1 MNIFDLIKLS
11 TRMFK
16 ARTTRTVLTI
26 LGMGVGIGAIM
37 FLVGLGYGI
46 QKTLL
51 ETITT
56 ADSLLTLDVYPG
68 ENSKAVSLA
77 DVDNIKQSSGV
88 EMISPVFETMG
99 QMKYNELV
107 SDSKILAVNTDFIK
121 LEGIKIV
128 EGYDINNNELNGVVI
143 SNSLAKVFEKEPR
156 EMLGSEILIYLQAGT
171 EKVADKNGMKFKII
185 GFTEKKDILVYI
197 NSAVLGEDVSI
208 GEYSRLKV
216 KCNSSAILP
225 TVRGEITEKG
235 FIVSALTDLI
245 RQVDQAFSVIRIIL
259 GFFGAIALMVSAI
272 GMFNTMT
279 VALLE
284 RTEEIGIMKSIGASN
299 YDILWMFVF
308 ESTIMGFLGGVS
320 GILMGFVG
328 GQGFN
333 FIVNFL
339 AQRFG
344 GAATSLLYFPT
355 WFSFFI
361 LAVATLVGFFTGVI
375 PARKASAT
383 DPLEAL
389 RYK

>member
-1 MNIFDLIKLS
+1 
-11 TRMFK
+11 
-16 ARTTRTVLTI
+16 
-26 LGMGVGIGAIM
+26 MGVGIGAIM

-56 ADSLLTLDVYPG
+56 ADSLLALDVYPG
-68 ENSKAVSLA
+68 ENNKIISLSEM
-77 DVDNIKQSSGV
+77 DKIKNLAGV
-88 EMISPVFETMG
+88 EMISPVFETIG
-99 QMKYNELV
+99 QMKYASLV
-107 SDSKILAVNTDFIK
+107 SDSKILAVDKEFVK
-121 LEGIKIV
+121 LEGIKIE
-128 EGYDINNNELNGVVI
+128 EGYDINDNEPNGVVI

-156 EMLGSEILIYLQAGT
+156 EMLGSEIIIFLQDGT
-171 EKVADKNGMKFKII
+171 EKATNNTGIKFKII

-197 NSAVLGEDVSI
+197 NSTFLSKSI
-208 GEYSRLKV
+208 SNSGYGRLKV
-216 KCNSSAILP
+216 KCNSSTILP
-225 TVRGEITEKG
+225 TVREKLTEEG

-320 GILMGFVG
+320 GIFIGFFG
-328 GQGFN
+328 GQVFN
-333 FIVNFL
+333 FLVNFL

-344 GAATSLLYFPT
+344 GAAASLLYFPA

-361 LAVATLVGFFTGVI
+361 LAVATFVGFLTGVI